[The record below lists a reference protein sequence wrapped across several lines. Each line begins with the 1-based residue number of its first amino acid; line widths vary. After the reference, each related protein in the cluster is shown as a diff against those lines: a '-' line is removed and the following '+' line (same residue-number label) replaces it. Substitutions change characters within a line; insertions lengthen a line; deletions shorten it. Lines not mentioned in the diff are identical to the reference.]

1 MDRFATPTPKIS
13 VYEQTREETIRA
25 NLERMQKLGL
35 KDLSLKLTSLSR
47 SKPKRRSFVSRAPV
61 TLDRSSLRRSSRLQK
76 LEPPSYAAENRRMS
90 KRRVISNEEG
100 LVKFREG
107 RKREIFSVKPGEN
120 VLGSTER
127 SWTLCED
134 GYGEDG
140 RRVYDQINGKSC
152 HQCRLDVKLMCIFFL
167 LCSIYLQ
174 DEFDTLDR
182 QKTLGHRTHCSNCEM
197 IQGQFCGDCLYM
209 RYGEHVLE
217 ALDNPDWVCPVCRGI
232 CNCSLCRQSKGLAPT
247 GILYRKITKLGYKSV
262 AHYLAQIEPSK
273 NNVNN
278 SFDPVS
284 QDSAER
290 SPCDI
295 NDRPVEPHSQDKLHD
310 EGEEMR
316 KLEGTESAVMKL
328 ENNGSLCSSD
338 GDLRSAQFVSATATP
353 PRYETRRRRESK
365 LKGEEEEEEK
375 SCCTKLGKTS
385 CDDDDSVGA
394 RVRQRCRTGDRS
406 NYGA

>member
-1 MDRFATPTPKIS
+1 
-13 VYEQTREETIRA
+13 
-25 NLERMQKLGL
+25 MQKLGL

-61 TLDRSSLRRSSRLQK
+61 TLDRSSLRRSSRYNFLITSK
-76 LEPPSYAAENRRMS
+76 RKKAENRRMS

-152 HQCRLDVKLMCIFFL
+152 HQC
-167 LCSIYLQ
+167 
-174 DEFDTLDR
+174 R

>member
-152 HQCRLDVKLMCIFFL
+152 HQCR
-167 LCSIYLQ
+167 
-174 DEFDTLDR
+174 

-217 ALDNPDWVCPVCRGI
+217 ALDNPDWICPVCRGI

-295 NDRPVEPHSQDKLHD
+295 NDRPVEPHSQVKLHD

-316 KLEGTESAVMKL
+316 KPGGAESAVMKL
-328 ENNGSLCSSD
+328 GKNGSLCSSD

-365 LKGEEEEEEK
+365 LKGEEEEEK
-375 SCCTKLGKTS
+375 SCCTKLEKRS

-406 NYGA
+406 NNGA